1 MGKLPSLRSPVSL
14 SRKGHAMSVQ
24 TGVQPGVAPKIR
36 RVMTQRKRDNIAGF
50 LFIAPWLIQFVFL
63 IAFAMIVS
71 LGMSLTETDLFSG
84 YKFVGL
90 ANYTR
95 MWNDELFWKSLR
107 VTAYYTF
114 VLVPSGIVISL
125 GIALLMNQK
134 VRFVGLWRLLYYLP
148 SVVQGVAVAILWG
161 YVLNPRFGLLNAGL
175 KVIGIQGPRWLFSE
189 TWAVPSFIL
198 MGLWG
203 AGGAMLLYLAGLQGI
218 PTPLYEAAEIDGANS
233 WNRFIHIT
241 IPMLT
246 PTIYFNLLLNIIG
259 SFQVFT
265 QAQIMTDGGP
275 NNATLTQGLYLYHT
289 GFVNFQFGYA
299 SALAW
304 ALFLIIMI
312 FTVLVMRSGEG
323 WVHYEGDLKK

>member
-1 MGKLPSLRSPVSL
+1 
-14 SRKGHAMSVQ
+14 MSVQ
-24 TGVQPGVAPKIR
+24 TSVHPNVPAQPGR
-36 RVMTQRKRDNIAGF
+36 RLSRRTRDNIAGF
-50 LFIAPWLIQFVFL
+50 LFITPWLLQFVFL
-63 IAFAMIVS
+63 IVFAMLFS
-71 LGMSLTETDLFSG
+71 LGISLTETDLLSG

-90 ANYTR
+90 ANFTR
-95 MWNDELFWKSLR
+95 LWSDELFWKSLR

-114 VLVPSGIVISL
+114 VLVPAGIVLSL
-125 GIALLMNQK
+125 AIALLMNQK
-134 VRFVGLWRLLYYLP
+134 VKLVSVWRLLFYLP
-148 SVVQGVAVAILWG
+148 SVVQGVAVAVLWG
-161 YVLNPRFGLLNAGL
+161 YVLNPRYGLLNVGL
-175 KVIGIQGPRWLFSE
+175 KMIGIQGPKWLFSE

-218 PTPLYEAAEIDGANS
+218 PTTLYEAAEIDGANS

-246 PTIYFNLLLNIIG
+246 PTIYFNLLINIIG

-265 QAQIMTDGGP
+265 AAQIMTDGGP
-275 NNATLTQGLYLYHT
+275 NNATLTQVLYLYHT

-312 FTVLVMRSGEG
+312 FTVFVVRSGDS